1 MTESSKNEVDDVTG
15 VKITGHEWDG
25 IRELDNPMPKWWLY
39 TFYASIVWS
48 LAYWVVMP
56 AWPYLSTEGWT
67 YTEGVIGYAQRDVV
81 TREIAAVTQ
90 GRAGDMQRIATLAPE
105 EVASDAALME
115 VALAAGKAAFG
126 DNCAPCHG
134 SGAQGSWGFPN
145 LNDDVWLWGG
155 TLEDIRYTL
164 AHGIRWEADD
174 ATRQNVMM
182 AFGRDGI
189 LSRREVADVAEFVL
203 ALSDQDHDADA
214 ATRGAETFG
223 EQCVTCHGADGTGI
237 RELGAPNLTDAVWLY
252 GGDRASIVQ
261 SVSNGRSG
269 VMPAWG
275 ERLDAGTI
283 NALTLYV
290 HSLGGGE

>member
-1 MTESSKNEVDDVTG
+1 MTESSKRQVDDVTG
-15 VKITGHEWDG
+15 VETTGHEWDG

-39 TFYASIVWS
+39 TFYATIVWS
-48 LAYWVVMP
+48 FAYWVVMP
-56 AWPYLSTEGWT
+56 AWPYLTTEGWT
-67 YTEGVIGYAQRDVV
+67 YTKGVIGYEQRGIVA
-81 TREIAAVTQ
+81 RELAAIAE
-90 GRAGDMQRIATLAPE
+90 GRADEMQQIASLPLQD
-105 EVASDAALME
+105 VAADASLME

-134 SGAQGSWGFPN
+134 TGAQGSWGFPN
-145 LNDDVWLWGG
+145 LNDDVWIWGG
-155 TLEDIRYTL
+155 TLEDIHTTL
-164 AHGIRWEADD
+164 AHGIRWEPDD

-203 ALSDQDHDADA
+203 AISHQPHEAEA
-214 ATRGAETFG
+214 AGRGAELFG
-223 EQCVTCHGADGTGI
+223 EQCVTCHGADGTGN

-252 GGDRASIVQ
+252 GGDRASIVE

-269 VMPAWG
+269 VMPAWSG
-275 ERLDAGTI
+275 RLDQGTI

>member
-1 MTESSKNEVDDVTG
+1 MSGARS
-15 VKITGHEWDG
+15 
-25 IRELDNPMPKWWLY
+25 R
-39 TFYASIVWS
+39 
-48 LAYWVVMP
+48 
-56 AWPYLSTEGWT
+56 
-67 YTEGVIGYAQRDVV
+67 Q
-81 TREIAAVTQ
+81 
-90 GRAGDMQRIATLAPE
+90 
-105 EVASDAALME
+105 
-115 VALAAGKAAFG
+115 AAFG

-155 TLEDIRYTL
+155 TLEDIRTTL
-164 AHGIRWEADD
+164 AHGIRWEADSD
-174 ATRQNVMM
+174 TRQNVMM
-182 AFGRDGI
+182 AYGRDGI
-189 LSRREVADVAEFVL
+189 LTRREVADVAEFVL
-203 ALSDQDHDADA
+203 ALSGRDHDTDA

-223 EQCVTCHGADGTGI
+223 EQCVTCHGADGEGN

-252 GGDRASIVQ
+252 GGDRASIIE

-275 ERLDAGTI
+275 ERLDASTI

>member
-1 MTESSKNEVDDVTG
+1 MSDSPKNEIDDVTG
-15 VKITGHEWDG
+15 VETTGHEWDG

-39 TFYASIVWS
+39 TFYACIIWS
-48 LAYWVVMP
+48 FAYWVVMP

-67 YTEGVIGYAQRDVV
+67 YTKGVIGYDQREIV
-81 TREIAAVTQ
+81 TRELGAVAE
-90 GRAGDMQRIATLAPE
+90 GRADEMQQIATLALE
-105 EVASDAALME
+105 EVAADPALME
-115 VALAAGKAAFG
+115 VSLAAGKAAFG

-164 AHGIRWEADD
+164 THGIRWEADD
-174 ATRQNVMM
+174 ETRQNVMM
-182 AFGRDGI
+182 AYGRDGI
-189 LSRREVADVAEFVL
+189 LTRREIADVAEFVL
-203 ALSDQDHDADA
+203 ALSGRADDAEA
-214 ATRGAETFG
+214 ATRGAEIFG
-223 EQCVTCHGADGTGI
+223 EQCVTCHGADGEGI

-252 GGDRASIVQ
+252 GGERASIIE

-275 ERLDAGTI
+275 GRLDEGTI

>member
-1 MTESSKNEVDDVTG
+1 
-15 VKITGHEWDG
+15 
-25 IRELDNPMPKWWLY
+25 
-39 TFYASIVWS
+39 
-48 LAYWVVMP
+48 
-56 AWPYLSTEGWT
+56 
-67 YTEGVIGYAQRDVV
+67 
-81 TREIAAVTQ
+81 
-90 GRAGDMQRIATLAPE
+90 
-105 EVASDAALME
+105 
-115 VALAAGKAAFG
+115 
-126 DNCAPCHG
+126 
-134 SGAQGSWGFPN
+134 
-145 LNDDVWLWGG
+145 
-155 TLEDIRYTL
+155 
-164 AHGIRWEADD
+164 
-174 ATRQNVMM
+174 MM